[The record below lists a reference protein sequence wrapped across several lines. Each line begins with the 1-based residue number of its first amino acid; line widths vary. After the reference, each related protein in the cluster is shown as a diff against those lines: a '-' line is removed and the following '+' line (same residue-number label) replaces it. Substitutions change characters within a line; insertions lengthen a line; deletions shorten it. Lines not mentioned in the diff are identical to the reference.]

1 MPIASR
7 DALSKDTKKRLAIVE
22 FIQKY
27 GIRII
32 LLVILLFFSFLTNG
46 ITLAPRNIFN
56 ILVNM
61 TPVTLIALGVTII
74 IITNGIDLSSGSI
87 LACSAVVA
95 ASFAQ
100 VSNKVSNII
109 FPNMPNLPFIIPILV
124 GLLVGALV
132 GFINGWLVSK
142 TGIPPFIATLG
153 MMTSVSGIT
162 LIWAKG
168 NSISG
173 LNLMFKVLEQGTFLG
188 VPIPIYILV
197 IMVVFT
203 HILLSSTRFG
213 RYAYAIGGNI
223 KAAEVSG
230 IDTSKYLIRF
240 YTYAGFLAGLAGV
253 MITGIL
259 DSAQPI
265 LGLLYELD
273 AIASS
278 VIGGTSLLGGV
289 GSIPGTVV
297 GVLIIGVL
305 KNSLDLLF
313 VNAYWQQVIRGV
325 IIILAVILDVLKQ
338 RLRSQ

>member
-1 MPIASR
+1 MPIGSR
-7 DALSKDTKKRLAIVE
+7 ETLQQDAKKRLVRVE

-27 GIRII
+27 GIGII
-32 LLVILLFFSFLTNG
+32 LLGMLVVFSFLTNG
-46 ITLAPRNIFN
+46 KTLNLRNISN

-61 TPVTLIALGVTII
+61 TPITLIALGVTII
-74 IITNGIDLSSGSI
+74 IITNGIDLSSGSV
-87 LACSAVVA
+87 LACSAVVS
-95 ASFAQ
+95 ASLAQ
-100 VSNKVSNII
+100 VSGKASNLI
-109 FPNMPNLPFIIPILV
+109 FPNMPTLPFIIPIV
-124 GLLVGALV
+124 AGLLVGALA

-153 MMTSVSGIT
+153 MMTSARGFA
-162 LIWAKG
+162 LIYAKG
-168 NSISG
+168 TSISG
-173 LNLMFKVLEQGTFLG
+173 LNPMFKVLGQGKFLG
-188 VPIPIYILV
+188 VPIPIYILIVMV
-197 IMVVFT
+197 IFT

-213 RYAYAIGGNI
+213 RYAYAIGGNV
-223 KAAEVSG
+223 KAAQVSG
-230 IDTSKYLIRF
+230 IDTSKYLVRF
-240 YTYAGFLAGLAGV
+240 YTYAGFLAGLAGI

-265 LGLLYELD
+265 LGVLYELD

-297 GVLIIGVL
+297 GALIIGVL